1 MGFSVDML
9 RGDIGVVDH
18 QLSRRALINEVKR
31 GRVSRDSVC
40 DAHPELIRAAKHLGE
55 PSKTVCPI
63 CEEVN
68 VVLVTYVF
76 GHGLPS
82 HGKCVTDKKDI
93 EKLQRTGHEYA
104 AYETISASIT
114 SVGGSVHGN
123 PDWWGKR
130 RLAYPIQK
138 QDDGYYAVFNI
149 VAPAGALDEV
159 ERGFR
164 LSDDVLRHK
173 LLRLPDDEAARRGM
187 VSAA

>member
-1 MGFSVDML
+1 M
-9 RGDIGVVDH
+9 R
-18 QLSRRALINEVKR
+18 
-31 GRVSRDSVC
+31 
-40 DAHPELIRAAKHLGE
+40 
-55 PSKTVCPI
+55 
-63 CEEVN
+63 
-68 VVLVTYVF
+68 
-76 GHGLPS
+76 
-82 HGKCVTDKKDI
+82 
-93 EKLQRTGHEYA
+93 
-104 AYETISASIT
+104 AYELMVIISGKLEESNAHGWLKTITSSIT

-138 QDDGYYAVFNI
+138 QDDGYYAVFNV

-159 ERGFR
+159 ERVFR